1 MKYLLIFSSLLLF
14 ACAPDQVSTNSIFN
28 TNRLAIQTFTIDQA
42 KDTIL
47 YGKDGTELHISG
59 NTFIGEAPIQ
69 IELKEA
75 IQLEDIVLANLH
87 TITEDNEILS
97 SNGMIH
103 LAAKDANGK
112 ELQVEKNKSIK
123 VIFPNAGMREGLKVF
138 QGVNQDG
145 GIRWRESGEL
155 ENIAALDSLA
165 IGQQLYD
172 FHCSSCH
179 STDLKTDATGPALG
193 NVHLFRKKDWFR
205 DFTRNSQ
212 KMIAEKDSL
221 AVCIWQQWKPTVMP
235 RYDYLRDADDP
246 EDRDYTPPI
255 LTDNQIDLI
264 YDYLANESI
273 LRKIKVD
280 EVNYITECVFDTIS
294 LVENVESFVVD
305 TIDLGFSDAIPTVSN
320 IFRTNRLAWAN
331 IDRFWNDP
339 RTRSKKFFVRA
350 SSIDTIEYYS
360 VSIVFRMQ
368 NVYIPSF
375 WNENNLY

>member
-1 MKYLLIFSSLLLF
+1 
-14 ACAPDQVSTNSIFN
+14 
-28 TNRLAIQTFTIDQA
+28 
-42 KDTIL
+42 
-47 YGKDGTELHISG
+47 
-59 NTFIGEAPIQ
+59 
-69 IELKEA
+69 
-75 IQLEDIVLANLH
+75 
-87 TITEDNEILS
+87 
-97 SNGMIH
+97 
-103 LAAKDANGK
+103 
-112 ELQVEKNKSIK
+112 SIK

-273 LRKIKVD
+273 LRKIEID
-280 EVNYITECVFDTIS
+280 EVSYITECVFDTIS
-294 LVENVESFVVD
+294 LVENVESFIVD
-305 TIDLGFSDAIPTVSN
+305 TINLGFSDAIPTVSN
-320 IFRTNRLAWAN
+320 IFRINRLAWAN

-339 RTRSKKFFVRA
+339 RTRSKKFFIRA
-350 SSIDTIEYYS
+350 KSIDTIEYYNI
-360 VSIVFRMQ
+360 SIVFRMQ

-375 WNENNLY
+375 WNENNLYSFTHNKYEEYTTFPIGEPAILIATAQEGNQFFFGYKEITYGDNEIEEIELKVSSEEEIEEIIRRIL